1 VIAPLSVALAWRL
14 ALRDLR
20 GGTRGLVIVLLCLGV
35 GVAAIAGIGSL
46 RAALG
51 QGLAE
56 DGRAILGGDLALSTG
71 LAPFPP
77 AVEAWFTGRGARV
90 SESVETRSILVA
102 PSGRRLLVAAKAV
115 SPGWPLIGAVSTT
128 PPGQFAG
135 LEKGADG
142 RPGLLLDPTGA
153 QTLGLKPGDR
163 VRLGGVAL
171 AYRGVIADSP
181 DRIADSRLFGVKA
194 FVSLPALSGT
204 PLVAP
209 GGLVSYEMQVALAP
223 GPALPGS
230 LHATL
235 AALKAQF
242 PHAVWRIRTT
252 GDAAPDLSRFVDQ
265 AALFMTLLGLA
276 ALLVGGIG
284 VANGVE
290 AWLTARAR
298 SIATLRCLGASAR
311 MVSTIHGLQLAVLGV
326 PGILAGLALGALVP
340 ALVLPILRGRLPVP
354 HHVGVYPGPLLL
366 AAVFGLLTGTI
377 FALRPLRRA
386 AAISGAALFRDAA
399 LPARVPWSPVAAG
412 AEALL
417 VLALIGLAALSVPR
431 AELALGFCAGAIGTL
446 LLLRGIAAVIRW
458 LLPRLPKPR
467 SIAVSLALRRLAGPG
482 SPLPLMLMSAGA
494 GLTVLVAVAEIRGN
508 LIAEFTG
515 ELPRAA
521 PSFYFIDIQPTDLPT
536 FAAVVRATHVAHD
549 LHELPTLRAR
559 ILAIDGTP
567 AGSFHPKGGSDWPL
581 RSDIGFTYAAAPPP
595 GTRIAAGRWWSSDYL
610 GPPEVSFDAG
620 IARAWGIGVGDS
632 LTVSVLGRRFDL
644 RIASLRDI
652 HWQSLAL
659 NFLLIATPD
668 PFAGAPHTFVAT
680 LKADP
685 GQEGTVLAAVT
696 NALPG
701 VTGIDVGQVLAA
713 LNGLLGQIGTAVS
726 LVGLVALLA
735 GGLVLVS
742 AIAAER
748 ERRIAEAVVLKTL
761 GATRAQIRLAWLTE
775 FAVAGG
781 MAGLTAAVLGDGAAA
796 LVVRR
801 VFHTDWHFLPGIML
815 LTVVLSILAMIVL
828 GFVSTERALR
838 QPAAPRLR
846 MENGG

>member
-1 VIAPLSVALAWRL
+1 MIPLAWRI

-20 GGTRGLVIVLLCLGV
+20 GGTRGLIIVLLCLGV

-56 DGRAILGGDLALSTG
+56 DSRAILGGDLELSTS

-77 AVEAWFTGRGARV
+77 ALHAWFTARGDRV
-90 SESVETRSILVA
+90 SETVETRSILVG
-102 PSGRRLLVAAKAV
+102 PSGHRLLVAAKAV
-115 SPGWPLIGAVSTT
+115 SPDWPLIGGVTSL
-128 PPGQFAG
+128 PPSQFGA
-135 LEKGADG
+135 LRKGADG
-142 RPGLLLDPTGA
+142 LPGLLLDPTGA
-153 QTLGLKPGDR
+153 QTLVVKPGDR
-163 VRLGGVAL
+163 VTLGGVPIG
-171 AYRGVIADSP
+171 YRGTIAASP
-181 DRIADSRLFGVKA
+181 DSIADSRLFGVKA
-194 FVSLPALSGT
+194 FVSLPALAGT

-209 GGLVSYEMQVALAP
+209 GGLVTFEMQVALPP
-223 GPALPGS
+223 GATVP
-230 LHATL
+230 ATL
-235 AALKAQF
+235 AALRAGF
-242 PHAVWRIRTT
+242 PHATWRIRTT

-311 MVSTIHGLQLAVLGV
+311 MMNMIHGLQLAVLGV
-326 PGILAGLALGALVP
+326 PGILAGLAVGAVVP
-340 ALVLPILRGRLPVP
+340 VLVLPLLRDKLPLP
-354 HHVGVYPGPLLL
+354 HHVGLYPWPLLL
-366 AAVFGLLTGTI
+366 AAVFGLLVGII

-386 AAISGAALFRDAA
+386 AAISGAALFRAAA
-399 LPARVPWSPVAAG
+399 LPAKVPWSAGAAAVEAGLVAA
-412 AEALL
+412 
-417 VLALIGLAALSVPR
+417 LIALAAVSVPR
-431 AELALGFCAGAIGTL
+431 ASLALGFCAGAVGTL
-446 LLLRGIAAVIRW
+446 LLLRGIAALIRW
-458 LLPRLPKPR
+458 LLPRLPAPR
-467 SIAVSLALRRLAGPG
+467 AIAVALALRRLAGPA

-508 LIAEFTG
+508 LIAEFSG

-521 PSFYFIDIQPTDLPT
+521 PSFYFIDIQPADLPR
-536 FAAVVRATHVAHD
+536 FEAAVKATRVAHD
-549 LHELPTLRAR
+549 LHEMPALRAR
-559 ILAIDGTP
+559 ILAVNGTP
-567 AGSFHPKGGSDWPL
+567 VAAFHPRGSDWPL
-581 RSDIGFTYAAAPPP
+581 RSDVGFTYAASSPP
-595 GTRIAAGRWWSSDYL
+595 GTRIAAGRWWPSDYL
-610 GPPEVSFDAG
+610 GPPEVSFDAAM
-620 IARAWGIGVGDS
+620 ARAWGIGLGDS

-644 RIASLRDI
+644 RIANLRDI
-652 HWQSLAL
+652 HWQSLGL
-659 NFLLIATPD
+659 NFLLVGTPD
-668 PFAGAPHTFVAT
+668 PFAGAPHTFIAT

-696 NALPG
+696 DALPG

-713 LNGLLGQIGTAVS
+713 LRSLLDQIGTAVS

-761 GATRAQIRLAWLTE
+761 GATRAQIRMAWLTE

-781 MAGLTAAVLGDGAAA
+781 MAGLAAAVLGDGAAA
-796 LVVRR
+796 LVIRD
-801 VFHTDWHFLPGIML
+801 VFHTEWHFLAGIML

>member
-1 VIAPLSVALAWRL
+1 MMRIAWRI

-46 RAALG
+46 RAALS

-56 DGRAILGGDLALSTG
+56 DSRAILGGDIALSTS

-77 AVEAWFTGRGARV
+77 AVEAWFAGRGAQV
-90 SESVETRSILVA
+90 SETVETRSILVA
-102 PSGRRLLVAAKAV
+102 PSGHRLLVAAKAV
-115 SPGWPLIGAVSTT
+115 SPNWPLIGAVTTT
-128 PPGQFAG
+128 PPGQFAT
-135 LEKGADG
+135 LRKGADG
-142 RPGLLLDPTGA
+142 TPGLVLDPTGA
-153 QTLGLKPGDR
+153 QTLGVKLGDR
-163 VRLGGVAL
+163 LTLGGVPL
-171 AYRGVIADSP
+171 AYRGTIADSP

-194 FVSLPALSGT
+194 FVSLPALAGT
-204 PLVAP
+204 PLVTP
-209 GGLVSYEMQVALAP
+209 GGLVTYEMQVALPP
-223 GPALPGS
+223 GATVPA
-230 LHATL
+230 TI
-235 AALKAQF
+235 AALKARF
-242 PHAVWRIRTT
+242 PQAVWRVRTT

-311 MVSTIHGLQLAVLGV
+311 MVSLIHGLQLAVLGI
-326 PGILAGLALGALVP
+326 PGILAGLAVGAAVP
-340 ALVLPILRGRLPVP
+340 ALVLPLLRSDLPVP
-354 HHVGVYPGPLLL
+354 HHVGLYPRPLLL
-366 AAVFGLLTGTI
+366 AAVFGVLVGLI

-386 AAISGAALFRDAA
+386 AAISGAALFRAA
-399 LPARVPWSPVAAG
+399 SLPARVPWSPIAA
-412 AEALL
+412 AVEAVL
-417 VLALIGLAALSVPR
+417 VVALIALAALSVPR
-431 AELALGFCAGAIGTL
+431 AVLALGFCAGAIGTL

-458 LLPRLPKPR
+458 LIPRLPAPR
-467 SIAVSLALRRLAGPG
+467 NIAVTLALRRLAGPG
-482 SPLPLMLMSAGA
+482 SPLALMLMSAGA

-508 LIAEFTG
+508 LIAEFG
-515 ELPRAA
+515 EQLPKAA
-521 PSFYFIDIQPTDLPT
+521 PSFYFIDIQPADLPK
-536 FAAVVRATHVAHD
+536 FEAAVQATHVAHD
-549 LHELPTLRAR
+549 LHELPSLRAR
-559 ILAIDGTP
+559 ILAVNGTP
-567 AGSFHPKGGSDWPL
+567 VAQFHPKGTSDWPL
-581 RSDIGFTYAAAPPP
+581 RSDTGFTYAAKPPP
-595 GTRIAAGRWWSSDYL
+595 GTRIVAGRWWPSDYL
-610 GPPEVSFDAG
+610 GPPEVSFDAP

-632 LTVSVLGRRFDL
+632 LTVSVLGRSFVL

-652 HWQSLAL
+652 HWQSLDL
-659 NFLLIATPD
+659 NFLLIGTPD
-668 PFAGAPHTFVAT
+668 PFAGAPHTFIAT

-713 LNGLLGQIGTAVS
+713 LKSLLGQIGTAVS

-781 MAGLTAAVLGDGAAA
+781 MAGLAAAILGDAAAA
-796 LVVRR
+796 LTIIQ
-801 VFHTDWHFLPGIML
+801 VFHTQWHFLVGIML
-815 LTVVLSILAMIVL
+815 LTVVLSIVAMIVL